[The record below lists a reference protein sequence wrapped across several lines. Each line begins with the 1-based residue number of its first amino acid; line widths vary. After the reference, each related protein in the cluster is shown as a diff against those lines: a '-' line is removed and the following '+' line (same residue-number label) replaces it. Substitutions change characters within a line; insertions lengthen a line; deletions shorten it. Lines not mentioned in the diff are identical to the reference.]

1 MADHDSRERYLAL
14 AEAVIGA
21 YAYIASLLE
30 DLPIPVIIPDIVQ
43 MADDGEDPTDA
54 LLALSRVRAVI
65 EDEPISE
72 FHRRAF
78 EHMLLDWFA
87 AYEIITLVKIAG
99 PAPWRL
105 DTVEF
110 ALNRLVTWAE
120 VIENDEEEPDDSQ
133 S

>member
-1 MADHDSRERYLAL
+1 MADHDSRERFLAL
-14 AEAVIGA
+14 GEAVIGA

-43 MADDGEDPTDA
+43 VAEEGGDLADV
-54 LLALSRVRAVI
+54 LLALNRVRAVV

-72 FHRRAF
+72 YHRRAF

-87 AYEIITLVKIAG
+87 AYEIITLVRVAG

-105 DTVEF
+105 DVVEF

-120 VIENDEEEPDDSQ
+120 VIENDEQDDDES
-133 S
+133 

>member
-1 MADHDSRERYLAL
+1 VADHDSRERYLAL
-14 AEAVIGA
+14 AEAVVGA
-21 YAYIASLLE
+21 YAYIAGLLE
-30 DLPIPVIIPDIVQ
+30 DLPIPVIVPDIVKV
-43 MADDGEDPTDA
+43 ANEDGDPTDV
-54 LLALSRVRAVI
+54 LLALSRVRSVI

-72 FHRRAF
+72 YHRRAF

-105 DTVEF
+105 DVVEF

-120 VIENDEEEPDDSQ
+120 VIEDDEPDDSQ